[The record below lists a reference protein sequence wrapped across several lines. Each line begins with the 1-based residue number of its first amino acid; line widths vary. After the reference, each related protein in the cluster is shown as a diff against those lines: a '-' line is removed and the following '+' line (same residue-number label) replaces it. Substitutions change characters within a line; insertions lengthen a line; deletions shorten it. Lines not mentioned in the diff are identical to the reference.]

1 MKLCVFCGSNTGHD
15 PKYAEAAKQMAAE
28 LLRNG
33 IDLVY
38 GGGHVGLMGVIAD
51 SVLEGGGKVLGVM
64 PTSLIDK
71 EVGHNGLTEMIAVES
86 MHERKEIMSERSDGF
101 IAMPGGAGTFEEIFE
116 QWTWAQLG
124 FHAKPCTFL
133 NIDGYYDPLIEM
145 VQKSAREGFI
155 KQEHIDMLIF
165 ETDPASLIDRIK
177 TYEAPNVIKWINKP

>member
-15 PKYAEAAKQMAAE
+15 PKYAEAARQMAAE
-28 LLRNG
+28 LLRND
-33 IDLVY
+33 IELVY

-64 PTSLIDK
+64 PTSLIEK
-71 EVGHNGLTEMIAVES
+71 EVGHDGLTEMIAVES

-145 VQKSAREGFI
+145 VHKSAREGFI

-165 ETDPASLIDRIK
+165 ETDPATLIDRIK
-177 TYEAPNVIKWINKP
+177 AYEAPKVIKWINKP